1 MKFFEL
7 VKSGTNHDFVKYRRV
22 AVVASIIVNLIVLAL
37 AIGSTTIP
45 GWPAQAPGLNY
56 GVDFAGGT
64 ELQLAFKKPVDVS
77 QLRDEISKL
86 GFGEPTVQVY
96 GNAADNQFL
105 VRVERIALLT
115 RETAEKAKQEIIS
128 SLPGKSMTQ
137 FHFDPEVGDKID
149 VSFKEPVDEAAL
161 RAAAEKAGLAP
172 KEVRTLSAREGTDR
186 EYTIIAQGPGD
197 KIGSAL
203 RQKFGADDVN
213 VVRTEY
219 VGPQVGKQLRNDGIK
234 SVLYAMIFILIYV
247 GFRFDFRFSPG
258 VVIALIHDAIIT
270 LGFFVFTKHE
280 FNLTSITVILTV
292 VGYSV
297 NDTIVVY
304 DRIRENAHKFKG
316 KPLKDLINLSIN
328 EMLGRTILT
337 SGATALSLVGLI
349 VYGVGTI
356 QDFALAMLV
365 GIISG
370 TYSTW
375 YIASP
380 MTIWLDE
387 LQAHKKAVEAAKPRA
402 RPPAAGKPAA
412 QAR

>member
-1 MKFFEL
+1 MQMKYFEL
-7 VKSGTNHDFVKYRRV
+7 IKPGTNHDFVKYRRV
-22 AVVASIIVNLIVLAL
+22 AVTASLIVNVLILL
-37 AIGSTTIP
+37 GAIV
-45 GWPAQAPGLNY
+45 WPKLNY

-64 ELQLAFKKPVDVS
+64 ELQIKFTKPVEAGQV
-77 QLRDEISKL
+77 RDEVSKV

-96 GNAADNQFL
+96 GNPDEHQFL

-115 RETAEKAKQEIIS
+115 PERAAKVKDEVAQDLGS
-128 SLPGKSMTQ
+128 AKLAG
-137 FHFDPEVGDKID
+137 FHFDPEVGDKLD
-149 VSFKEPVDEAAL
+149 FTFKQPVDSQALEAAVQ
-161 RAAAEKAGLAP
+161 KAGVQV
-172 KEVRTLSAREGTDR
+172 KEVRSLMAREGQDR
-186 EYTIIAQGPGD
+186 EYTVIAQGPGD

-203 RQKFGADDVN
+203 RERFGQDSVQ

-219 VGPQVGKQLRNDGIK
+219 VGPQVGKQLRNDGILA
-234 SVLYAMIFILIYV
+234 VVYAIGMILIYV

-258 VVIALIHDAIIT
+258 VVIALIHDAIVT
-270 LGFFVFTKHE
+270 LGYFVVSRHE
-280 FNLTSITVILTV
+280 FNLTSVTVILTV

-297 NDTIVVY
+297 NDTIVIY
-304 DRIRENAHKFKG
+304 DRIRENAKKYKG
-316 KPLKDLINLSIN
+316 RPLRDLINLSIN

-356 QDFALAMLV
+356 QDFALGMLV

-380 MTIWLDE
+380 MTIWLE
-387 LQAHKKAVEAAKPRA
+387 EHTAQRKAIEAA
-402 RPPAAGKPAA
+402 RPKTPKAPTHPAA
-412 QAR
+412 AR

>member
-1 MKFFEL
+1 MQMKFIEL
-7 VKSGTNHDFVKYRRV
+7 VKSGTNHDFVKYRRI
-22 AVVASIIVNLIVLAL
+22 AIIASLVVNLLVVLGAL
-37 AIGSTTIP
+37 V
-45 GWPAQAPGLNY
+45 WPRLNY

-64 ELQLAFKKPVDVS
+64 ELQLAFRKPVDVGTV
-77 QLRDEISKL
+77 RDEISKL

-96 GNAADNQFL
+96 GNASDNQFL

-115 RETAEKAKQEIIS
+115 RETAEKARQEITAE
-128 SLPGKSMTQ
+128 LAGKQMTQ
-137 FHFDPEVGDKID
+137 FRFDPEVGDKID
-149 VSFKEPVDEAAL
+149 VAFKEPVDEGEL
-161 RAAAEKAGLAP
+161 RSAAEKAGLAP
-172 KEVRTLSAREGTDR
+172 KEIRTLSSREGADR

-197 KIGSAL
+197 KIGGAL
-203 RQKFGADDVN
+203 KAKFGADQVD

-219 VGPQVGKQLRNDGIK
+219 VGPQVGKQLRNDGIA
-234 SVLYAMIFILIYV
+234 SVLYAMFFILLYV

-258 VVIALIHDAIIT
+258 VVIALLHDAIIT
-270 LGFFVFTKHE
+270 MGFFVVSRHE
-280 FNLTSITVILTV
+280 FNLTSVTVILTV

-304 DRIRENAHKFKG
+304 DRIRENAKRFKG
-316 KPLKDLINLSIN
+316 KPLRDLINLSIN

-387 LQAHKKAVEAAKPRA
+387 MQSQRKAIEAARPKDKGPQQK
-402 RPPAAGKPAA
+402 PPASKPAA
-412 QAR
+412 QAG

>member
-1 MKFFEL
+1 
-7 VKSGTNHDFVKYRRV
+7 
-22 AVVASIIVNLIVLAL
+22 
-37 AIGSTTIP
+37 
-45 GWPAQAPGLNY
+45 
-56 GVDFAGGT
+56 
-64 ELQLAFKKPVDVS
+64 
-77 QLRDEISKL
+77 
-86 GFGEPTVQVY
+86 
-96 GNAADNQFL
+96 
-105 VRVERIALLT
+105 LT
-115 RETAEKAKQEIIS
+115 RETAEKARQEITAE
-128 SLPGKSMTQ
+128 LAGKQMTQ
-137 FHFDPEVGDKID
+137 FRFDPEVGDKID
-149 VSFKEPVDEAAL
+149 VAFKEPVDEAAL
-161 RAAAEKAGLAP
+161 RSAAEKAGLAP
-172 KEVRTLSAREGTDR
+172 KEIRTLSSREGADR

-197 KIGSAL
+197 KIGGAL
-203 RQKFGADDVN
+203 KAKFGADQVD

-219 VGPQVGKQLRNDGIK
+219 VGPQVGKQLRNDGIA
-234 SVLYAMIFILIYV
+234 SVLYAMFFILLYV

-270 LGFFVFTKHE
+270 MGFFVVSRHE
-280 FNLTSITVILTV
+280 FNLTSVTVILTV

-304 DRIRENAHKFKG
+304 DRIRENAKRFKG
-316 KPLKDLINLSIN
+316 KPLRDLINLSIN

-387 LQAHKKAVEAAKPRA
+387 MQSQRKAIEAARPKDKGPQQK
-402 RPPAAGKPAA
+402 PPASKPAA
-412 QAR
+412 QAG

>member
-1 MKFFEL
+1 MQMKFFEL
-7 VKSGTNHDFVKYRRV
+7 VKSGTNHDFVKYRRI
-22 AVVASIIVNLIVLAL
+22 AVTASIIVNLLVLFGAVV
-37 AIGSTTIP
+37 
-45 GWPAQAPGLNY
+45 WPKLNL

-64 ELQLAFKKPVDVS
+64 ELQLAFRKPVDVGTV
-77 QLRDEISKL
+77 RDEISKL
-86 GFGEPTVQVY
+86 GFGEPTVQIY

-115 RETAEKAKQEIIS
+115 RDTAEKARQEITAD
-128 SLPGKSMTQ
+128 LAGKQMTQ
-137 FHFDPEVGDKID
+137 FRFDPEVGDKID
-149 VSFKEPVDEAAL
+149 VAFKEPVDEAAL
-161 RAAAEKAGLAP
+161 RSAAEKAGLAP
-172 KEVRTLSAREGTDR
+172 KEIRTLSAREGADR

-197 KIGSAL
+197 KIGGAL
-203 RQKFGADDVN
+203 KAKFGPDQVD

-219 VGPQVGKQLRNDGIK
+219 VGPQVGKQLRNDGIW
-234 SVLYAMIFILIYV
+234 SVLYAMFFILLYV

-270 LGFFVFTKHE
+270 VGFFVVSRHE
-280 FNLTSITVILTV
+280 FNLTSVTVILTV

-304 DRIRENAHKFKG
+304 DRIRENAKRFKG
-316 KPLKDLINLSIN
+316 KPLRDLINLSIN

-337 SGATALSLVGLI
+337 SGATALSLLGLI

-387 LQAHKKAVEAAKPRA
+387 MQTQRKAIEAARPKGKGPQQK
-402 RPPAAGKPAA
+402 PPASKPAA
-412 QAR
+412 QAG

>member
-1 MKFFEL
+1 MQMKFIEL
-7 VKSGTNHDFVKYRRV
+7 VKSGTNHDFVKYRRI
-22 AVVASIIVNLIVLAL
+22 AVIASIVVNLLVLFGAL
-37 AIGSTTIP
+37 V
-45 GWPAQAPGLNY
+45 WPRLNY

-64 ELQLAFKKPVDVS
+64 ELQLAFHKPVDVGTV
-77 QLRDEISKL
+77 RDEISRL
-86 GFGEPTVQVY
+86 GFGEPTVQIY
-96 GNAADNQFL
+96 GNASDNQFL

-115 RETAEKAKQEIIS
+115 RETAEKARQEITAE
-128 SLPGKSMTQ
+128 LAGKQMTQ
-137 FHFDPEVGDKID
+137 FRFDPEVGDKID
-149 VSFKEPVDEAAL
+149 IAFKEPVDEAVL
-161 RAAAEKAGLAP
+161 RSAAEKAGLAP
-172 KEVRTLSAREGTDR
+172 KEIRTLSAREGADR

-197 KIGSAL
+197 KIGGAL
-203 RQKFGADDVN
+203 KAKFGADQVD

-219 VGPQVGKQLRNDGIK
+219 VGPQVGKQLRNDGIA
-234 SVLYAMIFILIYV
+234 SVLYAMFFILLYV

-270 LGFFVFTKHE
+270 MGFFVVSRHE
-280 FNLTSITVILTV
+280 FNLTSVTVILTV

-304 DRIRENAHKFKG
+304 DRIRENAKRFKG
-316 KPLKDLINLSIN
+316 KPLRDLITLSIN

-387 LQAHKKAVEAAKPRA
+387 MQSQRKAIEAARPKDKGPQQK
-402 RPPAAGKPAA
+402 PPASKPAA
-412 QAR
+412 QAG

>member
-1 MKFFEL
+1 MEMKYFEL
-7 VKSGTNHDFVKYRRV
+7 IKPGTNHDFVKYRGI
-22 AVVASIIVNLIVLAL
+22 AVTISVIVNLLVLA
-37 AIGSTTIP
+37 GVFF
-45 GWPAQAPGLNY
+45 WPRLNY

-64 ELQLAFKKPVDVS
+64 ELQVHFKQAVEAG
-77 QLRDEISKL
+77 EIRNL
-86 GFGEPTVQVY
+86 VTAQGFGEPTVQEY
-96 GNAADNQFL
+96 GNKEDHQFL
-105 VRVERIALLT
+105 IRVERIALLT
-115 RETAEKAKQEIIS
+115 PEKAEQIKADVQQA
-128 SLPGKSMTQ
+128 LPELAS
-137 FHFDPEVGDKID
+137 FRFDPETGDKID
-149 VSFKEPVDEAAL
+149 FTFKHPVDEARL
-161 RAAAEKAGLAP
+161 RAAVEKSGTP
-172 KEVRTLSAREGTDR
+172 VKDVRPLLSREGKDS
-186 EYTIIAQGPGD
+186 EYTILTQGTGD

-203 RQKFGADDVN
+203 REKYGADQAE
-213 VVRTEY
+213 VVRTDY
-219 VGPQVGKQLRNDGIK
+219 VGPQVGKQLRIDGILA
-234 SVLYAMIFILIYV
+234 VLYAMGMILIYV

-270 LGFFVFTKHE
+270 LGFFVVSRHE

-304 DRIRENAHKFKG
+304 DRIRENAKRHKG
-316 KPLKDLINLSIN
+316 KPLRDLINLSIN

-380 MTIWLDE
+380 MTIWIE
-387 LQAHKKAVEAAKPRA
+387 EHMAQRKAIEDAKPKAKKSEQQAAAA
-402 RPPAAGKPAA
+402 R
-412 QAR
+412 